1 MVMWSWVLWEQAQ
14 LLLLQAM
21 LAQVLVL
28 DLVAAVRVA
37 APPAVALR
45 VQQAHLQV

>member
-1 MVMWSWVLWEQAQ
+1 MVMWSWVLWEQLQ
-14 LLLLQAM
+14 QLLQAM

-28 DLVAAVRVA
+28 DLVAVRVA